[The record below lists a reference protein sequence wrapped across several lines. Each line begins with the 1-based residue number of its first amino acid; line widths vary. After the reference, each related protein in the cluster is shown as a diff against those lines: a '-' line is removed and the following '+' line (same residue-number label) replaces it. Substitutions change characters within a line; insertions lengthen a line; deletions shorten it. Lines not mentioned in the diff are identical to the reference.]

1 MKIQRRGRWA
11 PAGALVLAA
20 LITVTGCSKAAE
32 TPGLALP
39 SSTAAPTSTSG
50 STSSSESAASSSTAT
65 STSAS
70 VKLPEIMPDF
80 VGGTQEAAEA
90 VLKPLNVR
98 IKTQNQ
104 ISAEP
109 AGTVVAQEPVAG
121 ADFAQS
127 VTLTISIAPPAV
139 PDVTQQT
146 YGTAEQTLTKLG
158 FSVKENPIFDEK
170 RADGLVIEQNPAAG
184 ATNASEV
191 TLNVVRRP
199 VVVYLSDM
207 TPVSNEGLWAFRTG
221 IQKANGKSYSH
232 GVAPVPTRTS
242 VGTVEYDLSRQ
253 YRRLV
258 GEIALDD
265 KSPTGAVGKVEIY
278 GDGRLLTDPSIA
290 FGTTTPVDVDITD
303 VLRLRIAISET
314 GGDGSAPVI
323 LGDFKAQ
330 GLQSEVES
338 TVTTTTSR

>member
-1 MKIQRRGRWA
+1 MKIHHRGRWA
-11 PAGALVLAA
+11 PAGALIVAA
-20 LITVTGCSKAAE
+20 LVIATGCSKAAE

-39 SSTAAPTSTSG
+39 SSTAAATSTPSPPPSG
-50 STSSSESAASSSTAT
+50 SSAARSTA
-65 STSAS
+65 TSAS

-80 VGGTQEAAEA
+80 VGGTQEQAEA

-109 AGTVVAQEPVAG
+109 PGEVVAQEPVAG
-121 ADFAQS
+121 ADFSQS
-127 VTLTISIAPPAV
+127 VTLTVSIAPPVV

-146 YGTAEQTLTKLG
+146 FGTAEQTLTKLG

-191 TLNVVRRP
+191 TLSVVRRP

-207 TPVSNEGLWAFRTG
+207 TPVTSEDLNGLGTG

-242 VGTVEYDLSRQ
+242 VGTVEYDFSRQ

-290 FGTTTPVDVDITD
+290 FGTTTPVDVDVTD

-314 GGDGSAPVI
+314 GGNGSAPVI

-338 TVTTTTSR
+338 TVTTSTTTSR

>member
-1 MKIQRRGRWA
+1 MKIHHRGRWA
-11 PAGALVLAA
+11 PCGALIIAA
-20 LITVTGCSKAAE
+20 LVIATGCSKAAD
-32 TPGLALP
+32 TPGLAQP
-39 SSTAAPTSTSG
+39 SSTAAATSNPTP
-50 STSSSESAASSSTAT
+50 SSSSAASSSTA
-65 STSAS
+65 TSAS

-80 VGGTQEAAEA
+80 VGGTQEEAEA

-109 AGTVVAQEPVAG
+109 AGEVVAQEPVAG
-121 ADFAQS
+121 ADFSQS
-127 VTLTISIAPPAV
+127 VTLTISIAPPTV

-146 YGTAEQTLTKLG
+146 FGTAEQTLTKLG
-158 FSVKENPIFDEK
+158 FTVKENPLFDDK

-191 TLNVVRRP
+191 TLSVVRRP

-207 TPVSNEGLWAFRTG
+207 TPVSSEDLNGLGTG

-242 VGTVEYDLSRQ
+242 VGTVEYDFSRQ

-290 FGTTTPVDVDITD
+290 FGTTTPVDVDVTD

-314 GGDGSAPVI
+314 GGDGYAQVI

-338 TVTTTTSR
+338 TVTTSTTTSR